1 MFNYYK
7 VSLDKLRELL
17 ETQQDLSEESWNE
30 YANQNGLFS
39 SISMMAIADITN
51 WKELICQIKENR
63 GII

>member
-7 VSLDKLRELL
+7 VSLNKLKELL
-17 ETQQDLSEESWNE
+17 ETKQEISEESWNE
-30 YANQNGLFS
+30 YAQQNGLFS
-39 SISMMAIADITN
+39 SISMMAIADIAN